1 MKIAKELVVV
11 SSLLVVSGCS
21 SWHEKHARYEQ
32 NQQYSSAYGTAGSSA
47 QGSTTTGG
55 TSFQP
60 NSTQSTSPGTFA
72 QTTGQGSE
80 SAVISQVQQQLTQDP
95 ALSPLVPNIQISFQN
110 GTVTLTGNVP
120 SEQEKQK
127 IESIVKSTSGVVAV
141 NNQLQVSAQSQLNQ
155 PGTSENKTAAGGTL
169 DQSTTA
175 SSSQS
180 FAPSASSNTN
190 NQSSTSGQT
199 GTEQSSVTPSDQS
212 SSLSSTAQSSTN
224 NESSTAGQ
232 TGTEQSSVTPADQSS
247 SLSSTNQSSANSSQE
262 LSPTSQS
269 DKSRIYS
276 GNQPSSSS
284 STNETAGQTGTETLS
299 VNVQGTS
306 ESDKTIAQ
314 QLTQELRADTS
325 LAALLPGIRINID
338 NGKATLTGNVKSE
351 DQKKQIES
359 AVQRVSGIA
368 NVDDQL
374 QVSTSSNGA
383 GANPSNP

>member
-11 SSLLVVSGCS
+11 SSLLIVSGCS

-32 NQQYSSAYGTAGSSA
+32 NQQYSSTYGTAGTA
-47 QGSTTTGG
+47 QDST

-60 NSTQSTSPGTFA
+60 NNTQSTSPGTFA

-80 SAVISQVQQQLTQDP
+80 SAVISQVQQQLTQDR
-95 ALSPLVPNIQISFQN
+95 ALAPLVPNLQISFQN
-110 GTVTLTGNVP
+110 GTLTLTGNVP

-127 IESIVKSTSGVVAV
+127 IETIAKSASGVVTV

-155 PGTSENKTAAGGTL
+155 PATAENKSAAGGTI
-169 DQSTTA
+169 DQSTTS

-180 FAPSASSNTN
+180 FAPQASSTTN
-190 NQSSTSGQT
+190 
-199 GTEQSSVTPSDQS
+199 
-212 SSLSSTAQSSTN
+212 N
-224 NESSTAGQ
+224 NESSTVGQAGTQ
-232 TGTEQSSVTPADQSS
+232 QSSITPSSEQSSLT
-247 SLSSTNQSSANSSQE
+247 STNQDSTPSGQE

-276 GNQPSSSS
+276 GNPSSSIS
-284 STNETAGQTGTETLS
+284 STNETATGQTGTETTI
-299 VNVQGTS
+299 VNVQGTTDT
-306 ESDKTIAQ
+306 DKTLAQ
-314 QLTQELRADTS
+314 QLTQELRADTA
-325 LAALLPGIRINID
+325 LAAMLPTIRINLE
-338 NGKATLTGNVKSE
+338 NGKATLTGTVKSE

-374 QVSTSSNGA
+374 QVSTTSNDA